1 MNTALSVNE
10 LLSSELRFR
19 YVDGSSF
26 SPAGVA
32 RIYAAVAGIE
42 ADFLRSSGR
51 HVRDSGVWMAEF
63 RLSGMDPRRG
73 SLANRCFHCDRT
85 ALRIFCRYF
94 ISARPITVT
103 RLRIFPCSID
113 MLLFLLQSTGC
124 DCYGTVVFWPR
135 AQ

>member
-1 MNTALSVNE
+1 MNTVLSVNE
-10 LLSSELRFR
+10 RLGSELRFR

-26 SPAGVA
+26 SPGGVA
-32 RIYAAVAGIE
+32 RICTPVAGIE
-42 ADFLRSSGR
+42 ADFLRSSRR

-63 RLSGMDPRRG
+63 RLSRMDPRRG
-73 SLANRCFHCDRT
+73 SLADRGFRCDRT
-85 ALRIFCRYF
+85 AVHIFCGYF
-94 ISARPITVT
+94 ISARSITVT
-103 RLRIFPCSID
+103 RFRIYPCSID